1 MRKQTKQGAASI
13 FVVIFTTLL
22 LGVITL
28 SFVRIMISEAEQT
41 TNYDLSQ
48 SAYDSALAG
57 IEDAKVALL
66 KYHEC
71 LNQGATSTT
80 GSASCQEAIRA
91 ITAENSKENCDIISE
106 MLSRPHVKDQETIIQ
121 SEDYLAADG
130 ESTNT
135 MEQAYTCVKIA
146 ENTDDYLGRL
156 NQNYRTKIIPVR
168 VSPSNLSSLNRIK
181 LEWYNAED
189 QILAGSN
196 YAGTGSGS
204 FTTNKIGYGT
214 SYTSTN
220 IFGKTSSAPPTVQM
234 QLIQTDAVFNLA
246 QFSTNSGSNTNQ
258 GTLTLRPSSRGT
270 NIIGNS
276 TTTGLAS
283 SADKSINNPIDISCN
298 NSNTYSCTADIVV
311 PTPIQSSG
319 DTSNSV
325 RDEATMFIRLVL
337 PYAAPETSFSVKLY
351 SCPNDTANTK
361 DCSQIEFV
369 GVQAKVD
376 STGRAND
383 LFRRVESRVELVDTY
398 FPYPEFT
405 TDLNGGDDDSIW
417 KNYWI
422 TRNCWTTGGTNKGT
436 YCDNSGVAKAN

>member
-57 IEDAKVALL
+57 VEDAKVALI

-71 LNQGATSTT
+71 LNQGATATS
-80 GSASCQEAIRA
+80 GESSCQEAIRA
-91 ITAENSKENCDIISE
+91 ITAENSRENCDIISE
-106 MLSRPHVKDQETIIQ
+106 MLTRPYVEGQETIIQ
-121 SEDYLAADG
+121 SEDYLDADG
-130 ESTNT
+130 ATNT
-135 MEQAYTCVKIA
+135 MEQAYTCVKIS
-146 ENTDDYLGRL
+146 ENTEDYLGRL
-156 NQNYRTKIIPVR
+156 NQNYRTKIIPIR
-168 VSPSNLSSLNRIK
+168 VSPSDLAGLNRIK

-196 YAGTGSGS
+196 YVGIGGGS
-204 FTTNKIGYGT
+204 FNSNKMGYTT
-214 SYTSTN
+214 SYTGTN
-220 IFGKTSSAPPTVQM
+220 IFGSTSSAPPTVQM
-234 QLIQTDAVFNLA
+234 QLIQTATTFSLS
-246 QFSTNSGSNTNQ
+246 QFSTNAGSNTNQ
-258 GTLTLRPSSRGT
+258 GTLMLRPSSRGV
-270 NIIGNS
+270 NAVGNS
-276 TTTGLAS
+276 SSIGLAA
-283 SADKSINNPIDISCN
+283 SAEKALNNPIDISCN
-298 NSNTYSCTADIVV
+298 NSNTYSCSVDIDI
-311 PTPIQSSG
+311 PQPIG
-319 DTSNSV
+319 GA

-351 SCPNDTANTK
+351 KNCPGSCEQVD
-361 DCSQIEFV
+361 FV

-383 LFRRVESRVELVDTY
+383 LFRRVESRVELQDIY

-405 TDLNGGDDDSIW
+405 ADLNGGDDDSIW
-417 KNYWI
+417 KNYWV

-436 YCDNSGVAKAN
+436 YCDNSGVAKAS

>member
-57 IEDAKVALL
+57 VEDAKVALL

-71 LNQGATSTT
+71 LNQGATATS
-80 GSASCQEAIRA
+80 GESSCQDAIAA
-91 ITAENSKENCDIISE
+91 IAAENSKENCDIVHD
-106 MLSRPHVKDQETIIQ
+106 MLQRPRKDGVEETIIQ
-121 SEDYLAADG
+121 SETSYNETTG
-130 ESTNT
+130 VTNT

-168 VSPSNLSSLNRIK
+168 VSPSNLTALNRIK

-189 QILAGSN
+189 QILAGLN
-196 YAGTGSGS
+196 YVGIGSGS
-204 FTTNKIGYGT
+204 LNTNKVGYGV
-214 SYTSTN
+214 SYAGTN
-220 IFGKTSSAPPTVQM
+220 IFGGTSSAPPTVQM
-234 QLIQTDAVFNLA
+234 QLIQTDAVFSLP
-246 QFSTNSGSNTNQ
+246 QFNTNSGSNTNQ
-258 GTLTLRPSSRGT
+258 GTLMLRPSSSGVSKV
-270 NIIGNS
+270 GNS
-276 TTTGLAS
+276 SGIGLAA
-283 SADKSINNPIDISCN
+283 SAEKALNNPIDIYCN
-298 NSNTYSCTADIVV
+298 NSNTYSCAADISL
-311 PTPIQSSG
+311 PNPIQNGADASG
-319 DTSNSV
+319 SV
-325 RDEATMFIRLVL
+325 RDEATMFIRLSL
-337 PYAAPETSFSVKLY
+337 PYAAPETSFSIKLY
-351 SCPNDTANTK
+351 NCPSEGANTSE
-361 DCSQIEFV
+361 CTQIEFV

-405 TDLNGGDDDSIW
+405 ADLNGGDDDSIW
-417 KNYWI
+417 KNYWV
-422 TRNCWTTGGTNKGT
+422 TRNCWTTGGTNKGE
-436 YCDNSGVAKAN
+436 YCYNSGMAS